1 MNKKGVTL
9 ITLSIIVVVMA
20 ILSSVTITIGTGIHV
35 SAQKTK
41 FQTEINQI
49 EILTSNY
56 IRRNSGNDFA
66 PYTWNVESLKG
77 YDGTQ
82 FEGEIIT
89 NGNIN
94 VYVVDLTKIDAE
106 EVNDGLLEKDAKDR
120 YLYSEQT
127 GHVYYERG
135 KTFGSKLYYRISELE
150 E

>member
-1 MNKKGVTL
+1 MNKRGVTL
-9 ITLSIIVVVMA
+9 ITLSIIVAVMA
-20 ILSSVTITIGTGIHV
+20 ILTAATITIGTNIHV
-35 SAQKTK
+35 GAQKTR
-41 FQTEINQI
+41 FQAEIDQI

-66 PYTWNVESLKG
+66 PYTWNVTSLVG
-77 YDGTQ
+77 YDEKQ
-82 FEGEIIT
+82 FDGEIIT
-89 NGNIN
+89 SGTIN

-106 EVNDGLLEKDAKDR
+106 EVNDGLLEKGANDR

-135 KTFGSKLYYRISELE
+135 KNFGSKVYYRISELE